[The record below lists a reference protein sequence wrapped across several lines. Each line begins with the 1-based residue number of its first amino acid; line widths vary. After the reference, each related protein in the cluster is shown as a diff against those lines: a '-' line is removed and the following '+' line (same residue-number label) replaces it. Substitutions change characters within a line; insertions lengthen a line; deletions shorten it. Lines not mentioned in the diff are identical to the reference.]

1 MDGKKAL
8 IASSL
13 RKEPVSVTRKM
24 AAALPEL
31 RRLAAG
37 KGLKIHHLGAG
48 YPHPEVTDPR
58 GFLEHKTLYFEHLT
72 KTASDAKLGIIP
84 EHLRES
90 YAYTDT
96 LGPVSVRKSFARV
109 YGADWEFPM
118 KPENLIPTIGASG
131 GINLMCSLFE
141 RPGVEIAY
149 ITDAPTY
156 AGFITRAQLANQT
169 KIYSVDMDSE
179 GPIIEQLIFQI
190 ESARSNGR
198 LVPFYYTI
206 PDGHNPGGFSFSAK
220 RRNEIIEV
228 MRNYDILIL
237 EDAPYVYISYAEE
250 TERPRPFVAL
260 DPSRTVHLF
269 TGSKIGFPG
278 PRVGFLYTE
287 ANIEISNEEI
297 IPLRDLLLTES
308 SSDILFHNP
317 EALYAFESMLHDENM
332 EPLPS
337 LWPVARE
344 KQIIYS
350 ENRNII
356 MQGLSDGLGKFPE
369 RYSWTI
375 PQAGFFT
382 VFRFHDSKIVT
393 DDVFVNWL
401 VSEYGIVVIPMF
413 DFYPEDAR
421 LRNPQAGLSELRLS
435 FCFSESF
442 GDDRRRD
449 LADSI
454 KAFCDAIL
462 RI

>member
-1 MDGKKAL
+1 MDVKKTLVAP
-8 IASSL
+8 SL
-13 RKEPVSVTRKM
+13 KKEAISVTRKM

-58 GFLEHKTLYFEHLT
+58 KFLAHKNRYFEHLNMHISS
-72 KTASDAKLGIIP
+72 KEPNRVP

-96 LGPVSVRKSFARV
+96 LGPASVRKHFARI
-109 YGADWEFPM
+109 YGADWGFSM
-118 KPENLIPTIGASG
+118 QAENLIPTIGASG

-141 RPGVEIAY
+141 RPGIEIAY

-156 AGFITRAQLANQT
+156 AGFLARAQLANQT
-169 KIYSVDMDSE
+169 TIYSVDMDSE
-179 GPIIEQLIFQI
+179 GPIIEQLVSQI
-190 ESARSNGR
+190 KSAKSEGK

-206 PDGHNPGGFSFSAK
+206 PDGHNPGGFSFSEE
-220 RRNEIIEV
+220 RRTAILEV
-228 MRNYDILIL
+228 LDTYGILVV

-250 TERPRPFVAL
+250 TERPKPFVAL

-278 PRVGFLYTE
+278 PRVGFIYTE
-287 ANIEISNEEI
+287 ASVEINNREV

-332 EPLPS
+332 NPLQS
-337 LWPVARE
+337 LWSVAKE
-344 KQIIYS
+344 KQAVYS
-350 ENRNII
+350 ENRAIV
-356 MQGLSDGLGKFPE
+356 MEGLTSGLGKFPA

-382 VFRFHDSKIVT
+382 VFRFLDTNIVT
-393 DDVFVNWL
+393 NDDFVSWL
-401 VSEYGIVVIPMF
+401 VSEHGIVVIPMF
-413 DFYPEDAR
+413 DFYPKDAS

-435 FCFSESF
+435 FCFTESF
-442 GDDRRRD
+442 GNDRRRD
-449 LADSI
+449 LSEAI
-454 KAFCDAIL
+454 NAFCKAVLSI
-462 RI
+462 